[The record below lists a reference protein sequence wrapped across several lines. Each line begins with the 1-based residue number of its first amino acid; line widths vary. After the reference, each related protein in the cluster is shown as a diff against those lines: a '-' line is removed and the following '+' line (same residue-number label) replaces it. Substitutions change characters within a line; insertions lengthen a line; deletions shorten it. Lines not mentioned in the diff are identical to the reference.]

1 MASWADLDVGF
12 EQRTPEGLMFFFFLE
27 REEVAV
33 EVAVKVEL
41 NGQRR
46 EEAKKKATIFPPLS
60 SHLGGQIRLPLRQ
73 TGARDPFAVASQQGG
88 AGEHA
93 ALAGLC
99 RRGLGGSGR
108 GGHERLLIE

>member
-46 EEAKKKATIFPPLS
+46 EEAKKKRQQSSPLS
-60 SHLGGQIRLPLRQ
+60 LLTLAARYAFLCARPVPEIHSPLPRSRA
-73 TGARDPFAVASQQGG
+73 ARASTPRSRASAVVALAAAGG
-88 AGEHA
+88 AA
-93 ALAGLC
+93 MSVC
-99 RRGLGGSGR
+99 
-108 GGHERLLIE
+108 